1 MSVIHFLIIILCPLT
16 IPNFST
22 EKIDLA
28 ELVNTDLTKVK
39 EYFDELHAMEE
50 RKRVMMT
57 ENTWVWHDQDE
68 LLRFQDDYYY
78 GYHSR

>member
-1 MSVIHFLIIILCPLT
+1 MSTLLPPTSTDSFLG
-16 IPNFST
+16 
-22 EKIDLA
+22 KVDLA

-39 EYFDELHAMEE
+39 EYFDELYAMEE
-50 RKRVMMT
+50 RKREMTT